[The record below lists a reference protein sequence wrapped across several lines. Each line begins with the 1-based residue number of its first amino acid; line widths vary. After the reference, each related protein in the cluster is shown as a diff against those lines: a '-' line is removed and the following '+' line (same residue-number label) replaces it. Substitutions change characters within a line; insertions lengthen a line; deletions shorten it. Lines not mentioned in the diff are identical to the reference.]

1 MNTDRLNV
9 IIPAHN
15 EESVIE
21 RTLQVLLQGPG
32 AEEFNVVVVCNGCS
46 DGTAALVRQR
56 FPAVTML
63 ERDEASKTAAIN
75 AGIGATR
82 GGPVL
87 LLDADIE
94 LETSA
99 ARTLFE
105 AVRRPGVDAAIGHMV
120 PDTEGAHWMVRAFYR
135 VWMQHPYLRN
145 GKFAAAIALSADGL
159 ARLGTLPQVTAD
171 DSYLRR
177 VFPAERVA
185 VVDSVRFLVRT
196 PRTLSSLVRVRS
208 RSYRGNRELDS
219 LDSGELADFSGEVQ
233 GLLRRVAARPG
244 LWPAACASPPGF
256 LSSSCPLAV
265 RTWTASSAWRWGPT
279 QRTSA

>member
-15 EESVIE
+15 EESVIQ

-32 AEEFNVVVVCNGCS
+32 ADEFNVVVVCNGCS

-56 FPAVTML
+56 FPAVTVL

-75 AGIGATR
+75 AGIGTTH

-99 ARTLFE
+99 ARTLF
-105 AVRRPGVDAAIGHMV
+105 AAARRPGVDAAIGHMV
-120 PDTEGAHWMVRAFYR
+120 ADTEGAHWMVRAFYR
-135 VWMQHPYLRN
+135 VWMQHPYVRN
-145 GKFAAAIALSADGL
+145 GKFAAAIALSATGL
-159 ARLGTLPQVTAD
+159 ARLGTLPRVTAD

-177 VFPAERVA
+177 VFPPARVA

-196 PRTLSSLVRVRS
+196 PRTVSSLVRVRS

-244 LWPAACASPPGF
+244 LWPAACVYLVITLMAVG
-256 LSSSCPLAV
+256 LSLRW
-265 RTWTASSAWRWGPT
+265 RTITPWR
-279 QRTSA
+279 RDD